1 MNQIN
6 KEDVMLTPPLS
17 PQFTPKKTGLGA
29 HVVAIHDS
37 RLQTGLRQVL
47 LLADGQRN
55 FATLSAMLP
64 GRNVEAELVELSQ
77 RGLIE
82 DAAQA
87 VAMPP
92 SDLPEQWMHA
102 SSFMMDRARETLGV
116 AAVDIVEELEH
127 AQDPDAARQAMTHWY
142 RAMRQARASR
152 EQADAD
158 RLMVARMLSPH
169 RES

>member
-1 MNQIN
+1 
-6 KEDVMLTPPLS
+6 MLTPPLS

-37 RLQTGLRQVL
+37 RLQTGLRQIL
-47 LLADGQRN
+47 LLADGRRN
-55 FATLSAMLP
+55 FATLSTMLP
-64 GRNVEAELVELSQ
+64 GRNVEAELMELAQ

-82 DAAQA
+82 DAAEA
-87 VAMPP
+87 VAAPATDM
-92 SDLPEQWMHA
+92 SEQWMHA

-116 AAVDIVEELEH
+116 AAVDILEELEH
-127 AQDPDAARQAMTHWY
+127 AQDPGAARQAMTHWY

-158 RLMVARMLSPH
+158 RLEVARLLSARH
-169 RES
+169 ER